1 MKRIL
6 LILAIGI
13 LALQCIPSQSLAR
26 ERYKGDKWYV
36 GALYGLN
43 SKTTHNDFMTHCNG
57 SFGVRL
63 GYEQTSVF
71 GYMGEVTLFTGDMG
85 FGASKCIIKA
95 LNADLMA
102 VVNLA
107 PIFYKSS
114 VRRSLFEPRLFAG
127 FGVNHIFGYPSGLGN
142 NNDLISKLGLDLGF
156 NVGRKQPVYLFLQPA
171 INYNLDHYSRTQYNI
186 NYSALQIAAGIHYR
200 FSLFQRKDKDK
211 SQEKDPAEAVTI
223 ITTPAITPSTP
234 VREETPVTVSVTTA
248 KEERTEVTPVTPA
261 KEDRPEVT
269 PVTPAKEEK
278 GKETAETTVAEDTPK
293 AVHQKPVIH
302 DVSSSSTKSKN
313 SATAKKSAE
322 AKTPVTTQ
330 GTTASKASEATKTP
344 DSSVPATAPKTS
356 TATKSP
362 DSAVPATTQ
371 KSSTT
376 AKAPATSKS
385 TATKKNAEASK
396 AAATKKNA
404 ETSKAASTKK
414 TSGVEK
420 KQEETPQPKATPQT
434 KPAQNETGSQPTTTS
449 TPLSVRQK
457 QGGLTEV
464 ATFLKTHPKTT
475 VTIRGDKYQAEE
487 ARNQL
492 VRRYNISLNRI
503 TIQPDSNVAKLTFE
517 VEM

>member
-1 MKRIL
+1 M
-6 LILAIGI
+6 
-13 LALQCIPSQSLAR
+13 QCIPSQSLAR

-63 GYEQTSVF
+63 GYEQTSIF

-200 FSLFQRKDKDK
+200 FSLFQRKDKVK
-211 SQEKDPAEAVTI
+211 PQEKDPAEAVTI

-234 VREETPVTVSVTTA
+234 VREETPVTVSVTPA

-269 PVTPAKEEK
+269 PVTPVKEEK
-278 GKETAETTVAEDTPK
+278 GKETAETTVAKDTPK
-293 AVHQKPVIH
+293 VVHQKPVMH

-322 AKTPVTTQ
+322 AKTPATTQ
-330 GTTASKASEATKTP
+330 GTTASKASEATKPP

-376 AKAPATSKS
+376 AKAPAASKS
-385 TATKKNAEASK
+385 TSTKKNAEASK
-396 AAATKKNA
+396 T
-404 ETSKAASTKK
+404 ASTKK

-434 KPAQNETGSQPTTTS
+434 KPAQNETDSQPTTS

-503 TIQPDSNVAKLTFE
+503 TIQPDSNAAKLTFE

>member
-1 MKRIL
+1 MSN
-6 LILAIGI
+6 A
-13 LALQCIPSQSLAR
+13 
-26 ERYKGDKWYV
+26 
-36 GALYGLN
+36 
-43 SKTTHNDFMTHCNG
+43 NG
-57 SFGVRL
+57 SAGLRV
-63 GYEQTSVF
+63 GYEQTRVF
-71 GYMGEVTLFTGDMG
+71 GYMGEVTCFTGDVK

-95 LNADLMA
+95 INADLMA
-102 VVNLA
+102 TVNFA
-107 PIFYKSS
+107 PLFYKSTT
-114 VRRSLFEPRLFAG
+114 RRSFFEPRFFAG
-127 FGVNHIFGYPSGLGN
+127 FGVNHICGYPSGVGN

-156 NVGRKQPVYLFLQPA
+156 NVGRNRHVYVFLQPA

-200 FSLFQRKDKDK
+200 FSLFQRKDKVK
-211 SQEKDPAEAVTI
+211 PQEKDPAEAVTI

-234 VREETPVTVSVTTA
+234 VREETPVTVSVTPA
-248 KEERTEVTPVTPA
+248 KEDRTEVTPVTPA

-278 GKETAETTVAEDTPK
+278 GKETAETTVAKDTPTV
-293 AVHQKPVIH
+293 VHQKPVMH

-313 SATAKKSAE
+313 SATPKKSAE
-322 AKTPVTTQ
+322 AKTPATTQ

-344 DSSVPATAPKTS
+344 DSSVPATAPKAS

-376 AKAPATSKS
+376 AKAPAASKS
-385 TATKKNAEASK
+385 TSTKKNAEASK
-396 AAATKKNA
+396 TAA
-404 ETSKAASTKK
+404 TKK

-420 KQEETPQPKATPQT
+420 KQEETPKPKTTPQT
-434 KPAQNETGSQPTTTS
+434 KPAQSETGSQPTTS

-503 TIQPDSNVAKLTFE
+503 TIQPDSNAAKLTFE

>member
-1 MKRIL
+1 MSN
-6 LILAIGI
+6 A
-13 LALQCIPSQSLAR
+13 
-26 ERYKGDKWYV
+26 
-36 GALYGLN
+36 
-43 SKTTHNDFMTHCNG
+43 NG
-57 SFGVRL
+57 SAGLRV
-63 GYEQTSVF
+63 GYEQTRVF
-71 GYMGEVTLFTGDMG
+71 GYMGEVTFFTGDVK

-95 LNADLMA
+95 INADLMA
-102 VVNLA
+102 TVNFA
-107 PIFYKSS
+107 PLFYKSTT
-114 VRRSLFEPRLFAG
+114 RRSFFEPRFFAG
-127 FGVNHIFGYPSGLGN
+127 FGVNHICGYPSGVGN

-156 NVGRKQPVYLFLQPA
+156 NVGRNRHVYVFLQPA

-200 FSLFQRKDKDK
+200 FSLFQRKDKVK
-211 SQEKDPAEAVTI
+211 PQEKDPAEAVTI

-234 VREETPVTVSVTTA
+234 VREETPVTVSVTPA
-248 KEERTEVTPVTPA
+248 KEDRTEVTPVTPA

-278 GKETAETTVAEDTPK
+278 GKETAETTVAKDTPTV
-293 AVHQKPVIH
+293 VHQKPVMH

-313 SATAKKSAE
+313 SATPKKSAE
-322 AKTPVTTQ
+322 AKTPATTQ

-344 DSSVPATAPKTS
+344 DSSVPATAPKAS

-376 AKAPATSKS
+376 AKAPAASKS
-385 TATKKNAEASK
+385 TSTKKNAEASK
-396 AAATKKNA
+396 TAA
-404 ETSKAASTKK
+404 TKK

-420 KQEETPQPKATPQT
+420 KQEETPKPKTTPQT
-434 KPAQNETGSQPTTTS
+434 KPAQSETGSQPTTS

-503 TIQPDSNVAKLTFE
+503 TIQPDSNAAKLTFE

>member
-1 MKRIL
+1 M
-6 LILAIGI
+6 
-13 LALQCIPSQSLAR
+13 QCIPSRSLAWQNN
-26 ERYKGDKWYV
+26 KADKWYA
-36 GALYGLN
+36 GALFGLN
-43 SKTTHNDFMTHCNG
+43 SKTTHNRFMSNANG
-57 SFGVRL
+57 SAGLRV
-63 GYEQTSVF
+63 GYEQTRVF
-71 GYMGEVTLFTGDMG
+71 GYMGEVTFFTGDVK

-95 LNADLMA
+95 INADLMA
-102 VVNLA
+102 TVNFA
-107 PIFYKSS
+107 PLFYKSTT
-114 VRRSLFEPRLFAG
+114 RRSFFEPRFFAG
-127 FGVNHIFGYPSGLGN
+127 FGVNHICGYPSGVGN

-156 NVGRKQPVYLFLQPA
+156 NVGRNRHVYVFLQPA

-200 FSLFQRKDKDK
+200 FSLFQRKDKVK
-211 SQEKDPAEAVTI
+211 PQEKDPAEAVTI

-234 VREETPVTVSVTTA
+234 VREETPVTVSVTPA

-278 GKETAETTVAEDTPK
+278 GKETAETTVAKDTPK

-322 AKTPVTTQ
+322 AKTPATTQ

-344 DSSVPATAPKTS
+344 DSSVPATTAKAS

-376 AKAPATSKS
+376 AKAPAASKS
-385 TATKKNAEASK
+385 TS
-396 AAATKKNA
+396 TKKNA

-420 KQEETPQPKATPQT
+420 KQEETPKPKATPQT
-434 KPAQNETGSQPTTTS
+434 KPAQSETGSQPTTS

-503 TIQPDSNVAKLTFE
+503 TIQPDSNAAKLTFE

>member
-63 GYEQTSVF
+63 GYEQTSIF

-211 SQEKDPAEAVTI
+211 PQEKDPAEAVTI

-234 VREETPVTVSVTTA
+234 VREETPVTVSVTPA

-278 GKETAETTVAEDTPK
+278 GKETAETTVAKDTPK
-293 AVHQKPVIH
+293 VVHQKPVIH

-313 SATAKKSAE
+313 SESSKKSAE
-322 AKTPVTTQ
+322 AKTPATTQ

-344 DSSVPATAPKTS
+344 DSSVPATAPKAS

-376 AKAPATSKS
+376 AKAPAASKS
-385 TATKKNAEASK
+385 TSTKKNAEASK
-396 AAATKKNA
+396 AAA
-404 ETSKAASTKK
+404 TKK

-434 KPAQNETGSQPTTTS
+434 KPAQSETGSQPTTS

-503 TIQPDSNVAKLTFE
+503 TIQPDSNAAKLTFE

>member
-43 SKTTHNDFMTHCNG
+43 SKTTHNDFMTHING

-63 GYEQTSVF
+63 GYEQTSIF

-200 FSLFQRKDKDK
+200 FSLFQRKDKVK
-211 SQEKDPAEAVTI
+211 PQEKDPAEAVTI

-234 VREETPVTVSVTTA
+234 VREETPVTVSVTPS

-278 GKETAETTVAEDTPK
+278 GKETAETTVAKDTPK
-293 AVHQKPVIH
+293 VVHQKPVIH

-313 SATAKKSAE
+313 SESSKKSAE
-322 AKTPVTTQ
+322 AKTPATTQ

-376 AKAPATSKS
+376 VKAPAASKS
-385 TATKKNAEASK
+385 TSTKKNAGASK
-396 AAATKKNA
+396 AAT
-404 ETSKAASTKK
+404 TKK

-420 KQEETPQPKATPQT
+420 KQEETPKPKATPQT
-434 KPAQNETGSQPTTTS
+434 KPAQSETGSQPTTS

-503 TIQPDSNVAKLTFE
+503 TIQPDSNAAKLTFE

>member
-1 MKRIL
+1 MF
-6 LILAIGI
+6 
-13 LALQCIPSQSLAR
+13 
-26 ERYKGDKWYV
+26 
-36 GALYGLN
+36 GLN
-43 SKTTHNDFMTHCNG
+43 SKTTHNRFMSNANG
-57 SFGVRL
+57 SAGLRV
-63 GYEQTSVF
+63 GYEQTRVF
-71 GYMGEVTLFTGDMG
+71 GYMGEVTFFTGDVK

-95 LNADLMA
+95 INADLMA
-102 VVNLA
+102 TVNFA
-107 PIFYKSS
+107 PLFYKSTT
-114 VRRSLFEPRLFAG
+114 RRSFFEPRFFAG
-127 FGVNHIFGYPSGLGN
+127 FGVNHICGYPSGVGN

-156 NVGRKQPVYLFLQPA
+156 NVGRNRHVYVFLQPA

-200 FSLFQRKDKDK
+200 FSLLQRKDKDK
-211 SQEKDPAEAVTI
+211 PQEKDPAEAVTI

-234 VREETPVTVSVTTA
+234 VREETPVTVSVTPA

-293 AVHQKPVIH
+293 VVHQKPVMH
-302 DVSSSSTKSKN
+302 DQPSSSTKSKN

-322 AKTPVTTQ
+322 AKTPATTQ

-376 AKAPATSKS
+376 AKAPAASKS
-385 TATKKNAEASK
+385 TSTKQSAGA
-396 AAATKKNA
+396 
-404 ETSKAASTKK
+404 SKAASTKK

-420 KQEETPQPKATPQT
+420 KQEETSKPKTTPQT
-434 KPAQNETGSQPTTTS
+434 KPAQSETGSQPTTS

-503 TIQPDSNVAKLTFE
+503 TIQPDSNAAKLTFE

>member
-13 LALQCIPSQSLAR
+13 LALQCISSQSLAR

-200 FSLFQRKDKDK
+200 FSLFQRKDKVK
-211 SQEKDPAEAVTI
+211 PQEKDPAEAVTI

-234 VREETPVTVSVTTA
+234 VREEAPVTVSVTTV

-278 GKETAETTVAEDTPK
+278 GKETAETTVAKDTPK
-293 AVHQKPVIH
+293 VVHQKSVIH

-313 SATAKKSAE
+313 SESSKKSAE
-322 AKTPVTTQ
+322 AKTSATTQ

-376 AKAPATSKS
+376 AKAPAASKS
-385 TATKKNAEASK
+385 TATKKTTEA
-396 AAATKKNA
+396 
-404 ETSKAASTKK
+404 SKAASTKK

-420 KQEETPQPKATPQT
+420 KQEETPKPKATPQT
-434 KPAQNETGSQPTTTS
+434 KPAQSETGSQPTTS

-464 ATFLKTHPKTT
+464 ATFMKTHPKTT

-503 TIQPDSNVAKLTFE
+503 TIQPDSSAAKLTFE

>member
-1 MKRIL
+1 M
-6 LILAIGI
+6 
-13 LALQCIPSQSLAR
+13 QCISSQSLAR

-156 NVGRKQPVYLFLQPA
+156 NVGRKQLVYLFLQPA

-200 FSLFQRKDKDK
+200 FSLFQRKDKVK
-211 SQEKDPAEAVTI
+211 PQEKDPAEAVTI

-234 VREETPVTVSVTTA
+234 VREETPVTVSVTTV

-278 GKETAETTVAEDTPK
+278 GKETAETTVAKDTPK
-293 AVHQKPVIH
+293 VVHQKSVIH

-313 SATAKKSAE
+313 SESSKKSAE
-322 AKTPVTTQ
+322 AKTSATTQ

-376 AKAPATSKS
+376 AKAPAASKS
-385 TATKKNAEASK
+385 TATKKTTEA
-396 AAATKKNA
+396 
-404 ETSKAASTKK
+404 SKAASTKK

-420 KQEETPQPKATPQT
+420 KQEETPKPKATPQT
-434 KPAQNETGSQPTTTS
+434 KPAQSETGSQPTTS

-503 TIQPDSNVAKLTFE
+503 TIQPDSNAAKLTFE

>member
-1 MKRIL
+1 M
-6 LILAIGI
+6 
-13 LALQCIPSQSLAR
+13 QCIPSQSLAR

-63 GYEQTSVF
+63 GYEQTSIF

-200 FSLFQRKDKDK
+200 FSLFQRKDKVK
-211 SQEKDPAEAVTI
+211 PQEKDPAEAVTI
-223 ITTPAITPSTP
+223 ITTPAITPSTS
-234 VREETPVTVSVTTA
+234 VREESPVTVSVTPT
-248 KEERTEVTPVTPA
+248 KEDRTEVTPVTPA

-269 PVTPAKEEK
+269 PAKEEK
-278 GKETAETTVAEDTPK
+278 GKETAETTVAKDTPNL
-293 AVHQKPVIH
+293 VHQKPVMH

-322 AKTPVTTQ
+322 AKTPATTQ
-330 GTTASKASEATKTP
+330 GTTAKA
-344 DSSVPATAPKTS
+344 S

-376 AKAPATSKS
+376 AKAPAASKS
-385 TATKKNAEASK
+385 TATKKSAGASK

-404 ETSKAASTKK
+404 EASKATSTKKNAEASKTATTKK

-420 KQEETPQPKATPQT
+420 KQEETPKPKATPQT
-434 KPAQNETGSQPTTTS
+434 KPAQNETGSQPTTS

-464 ATFLKTHPKTT
+464 ATFMKTHPKTT

>member
-1 MKRIL
+1 M
-6 LILAIGI
+6 
-13 LALQCIPSQSLAR
+13 QCIPSRSLAR
-26 ERYKGDKWYV
+26 QNNKADKWYA
-36 GALYGLN
+36 GALFGLN
-43 SKTTHNDFMTHCNG
+43 SKTTHNRFMSNANG
-57 SFGVRL
+57 SAGLRV
-63 GYEQTSVF
+63 GYEQTRVF
-71 GYMGEVTLFTGDMG
+71 GYMGEVTFFTGDVK

-95 LNADLMA
+95 INADLMA
-102 VVNLA
+102 TVNFA
-107 PIFYKSS
+107 PLFYKSTT
-114 VRRSLFEPRLFAG
+114 RRSFFEPRFFAG
-127 FGVNHIFGYPSGLGN
+127 FGVNHICGYPSGVGN

-156 NVGRKQPVYLFLQPA
+156 NVGRNRHVYVFLQPA

-200 FSLFQRKDKDK
+200 FSLFQRKDKVK
-211 SQEKDPAEAVTI
+211 PQEKNPAEAVTI

-234 VREETPVTVSVTTA
+234 VREETPVTVSVTPA

-278 GKETAETTVAEDTPK
+278 GKETAETTVAKDTPK
-293 AVHQKPVIH
+293 VAHQNPVMH

-313 SATAKKSAE
+313 SESSKKAAE
-322 AKTPVTTQ
+322 AKTPATTQ

-344 DSSVPATAPKTS
+344 DSSVPATAPKAS

-376 AKAPATSKS
+376 AKAPAASKS
-385 TATKKNAEASK
+385 TSTKKNAEASKTATTKKTSEASKAASTTKNAEASK
-396 AAATKKNA
+396 AAA
-404 ETSKAASTKK
+404 TKK

-420 KQEETPQPKATPQT
+420 KQEETPKPKTTPQT
-434 KPAQNETGSQPTTTS
+434 KPAQSETGSQPTTS
-449 TPLSVRQK
+449 TPLGVRQK

-503 TIQPDSNVAKLTFE
+503 TIQPDSNAAKLTFE

>member
-1 MKRIL
+1 MSN
-6 LILAIGI
+6 A
-13 LALQCIPSQSLAR
+13 
-26 ERYKGDKWYV
+26 
-36 GALYGLN
+36 
-43 SKTTHNDFMTHCNG
+43 NG
-57 SFGVRL
+57 SAGLRV
-63 GYEQTSVF
+63 GYEQTRVF
-71 GYMGEVTLFTGDMG
+71 GYMGEVTFFTGDVK

-95 LNADLMA
+95 INADLMA
-102 VVNLA
+102 TVNFA
-107 PIFYKSS
+107 PLFYKSTT
-114 VRRSLFEPRLFAG
+114 RRSFFEPRFFAG
-127 FGVNHIFGYPSGLGN
+127 FGVNHICGYPSGVGN

-156 NVGRKQPVYLFLQPA
+156 NVGRNRHVYVFLQPA

-211 SQEKDPAEAVTI
+211 PQEKDPAEAVTI

-234 VREETPVTVSVTTA
+234 VREETPVTVSVTPA
-248 KEERTEVTPVTPA
+248 KEDRTEVTPVTPA

-278 GKETAETTVAEDTPK
+278 GKETAETTVAKDTPK
-293 AVHQKPVIH
+293 VVHQKPVMH

-322 AKTPVTTQ
+322 AKTPATTQ

-344 DSSVPATAPKTS
+344 DSSVPATAPKAS

-376 AKAPATSKS
+376 AKAPAASKS
-385 TATKKNAEASK
+385 TSTKKNAEASK
-396 AAATKKNA
+396 TAA
-404 ETSKAASTKK
+404 TKK

-420 KQEETPQPKATPQT
+420 KQEETPKPKTTPQT
-434 KPAQNETGSQPTTTS
+434 KPAQSETGSQPTTS

-503 TIQPDSNVAKLTFE
+503 TIQPDSNAAKLTFE

>member
-1 MKRIL
+1 M
-6 LILAIGI
+6 
-13 LALQCIPSQSLAR
+13 QCIPSRSLAWQNN
-26 ERYKGDKWYV
+26 KADKWYA
-36 GALYGLN
+36 GALFGLN
-43 SKTTHNDFMTHCNG
+43 SKTTHNRFMSNANG
-57 SFGVRL
+57 SAGLRV
-63 GYEQTSVF
+63 GYEQTRVF
-71 GYMGEVTLFTGDMG
+71 GYMGEVTFFTGDVK

-95 LNADLMA
+95 INADLMA
-102 VVNLA
+102 TVNFA
-107 PIFYKSS
+107 PLFYKSTT
-114 VRRSLFEPRLFAG
+114 RRSFFEPRFFAG
-127 FGVNHIFGYPSGLGN
+127 FGVNHICGYPSGVGN

-156 NVGRKQPVYLFLQPA
+156 NVGRNRHVYVFLQPA

-211 SQEKDPAEAVTI
+211 PQEKDPAEAVTI

-234 VREETPVTVSVTTA
+234 VREETPVTVSVTPA

-278 GKETAETTVAEDTPK
+278 GKETAEATVAKDTPK
-293 AVHQKPVIH
+293 VVHQKPVMH

-322 AKTPVTTQ
+322 AKTPATTQ

-344 DSSVPATAPKTS
+344 DSSVPATAPKAS

-371 KSSTT
+371 KRSTT
-376 AKAPATSKS
+376 AKAPAASKS
-385 TATKKNAEASK
+385 TSTKQSAGA
-396 AAATKKNA
+396 
-404 ETSKAASTKK
+404 SKAASTKK

-420 KQEETPQPKATPQT
+420 KQEETSKPKTTPQT
-434 KPAQNETGSQPTTTS
+434 KPAQSETGSQPTTS

-457 QGGLTEV
+457 PGGLTEV

-503 TIQPDSNVAKLTFE
+503 TIQPDSNAAKLTFE

>member
-1 MKRIL
+1 MSN
-6 LILAIGI
+6 A
-13 LALQCIPSQSLAR
+13 
-26 ERYKGDKWYV
+26 
-36 GALYGLN
+36 
-43 SKTTHNDFMTHCNG
+43 NG
-57 SFGVRL
+57 SAGLRV
-63 GYEQTSVF
+63 GYEQTRVF
-71 GYMGEVTLFTGDMG
+71 GYMGEVTFFTGDVK

-95 LNADLMA
+95 INADLMA
-102 VVNLA
+102 TVNFA
-107 PIFYKSS
+107 PLFYKSTT
-114 VRRSLFEPRLFAG
+114 RRSFFEPRFFAG
-127 FGVNHIFGYPSGLGN
+127 FGVNHICGYPSGVGN

-156 NVGRKQPVYLFLQPA
+156 NVGRNRHVYVFLQPA

-211 SQEKDPAEAVTI
+211 PQEKDPAEAVTI
-223 ITTPAITPSTP
+223 ITTPTITPSTP
-234 VREETPVTVSVTTA
+234 VREETPVTVSVTPA

-278 GKETAETTVAEDTPK
+278 GKETAETTVAKDTPK
-293 AVHQKPVIH
+293 VVHQKPVMH

-322 AKTPVTTQ
+322 AKTPATTQ
-330 GTTASKASEATKTP
+330 GTTASKTSEASKTP

-376 AKAPATSKS
+376 AKAPAASKS
-385 TATKKNAEASK
+385 T
-396 AAATKKNA
+396 ATKKNA
-404 ETSKAASTKK
+404 ETSKAASTKKNAEASKAATTKK

-503 TIQPDSNVAKLTFE
+503 TIQPDSNAAKLTFE

>member
-1 MKRIL
+1 MSN
-6 LILAIGI
+6 A
-13 LALQCIPSQSLAR
+13 
-26 ERYKGDKWYV
+26 
-36 GALYGLN
+36 
-43 SKTTHNDFMTHCNG
+43 NG
-57 SFGVRL
+57 SAGLRV
-63 GYEQTSVF
+63 GYEQTRVF
-71 GYMGEVTLFTGDMG
+71 GYMGEVTFFTGDVK

-95 LNADLMA
+95 INADLMA
-102 VVNLA
+102 TVNFA
-107 PIFYKSS
+107 PLFYKSTT
-114 VRRSLFEPRLFAG
+114 RRSFFEPRFFAG
-127 FGVNHIFGYPSGLGN
+127 FGVNHICGYPSGVGN

-156 NVGRKQPVYLFLQPA
+156 NVGRNRHVYVFLQPA

-200 FSLFQRKDKDK
+200 FSLFQRKDKVK
-211 SQEKDPAEAVTI
+211 PQEKDPAEAVTI

-234 VREETPVTVSVTTA
+234 VREETPVTVSVTPA
-248 KEERTEVTPVTPA
+248 KEE
-261 KEDRPEVT
+261 KPEVK

-278 GKETAETTVAEDTPK
+278 GKETAETTVAKDTPK

-322 AKTPVTTQ
+322 AKTPATTQ

-344 DSSVPATAPKTS
+344 DSSVPATAPKAS

-376 AKAPATSKS
+376 AKAPAASKS
-385 TATKKNAEASK
+385 TSTKKNAEASK
-396 AAATKKNA
+396 TAA
-404 ETSKAASTKK
+404 TKK

-420 KQEETPQPKATPQT
+420 KQEETPKPKTTPQT
-434 KPAQNETGSQPTTTS
+434 KPAQSETGSQPTTS

-503 TIQPDSNVAKLTFE
+503 TIQPDSNAAKLTFE

>member
-1 MKRIL
+1 MF
-6 LILAIGI
+6 
-13 LALQCIPSQSLAR
+13 
-26 ERYKGDKWYV
+26 
-36 GALYGLN
+36 GLN
-43 SKTTHNDFMTHCNG
+43 SKTTHNRFMSNANG
-57 SFGVRL
+57 SAGLRV
-63 GYEQTSVF
+63 GYEQTRVF
-71 GYMGEVTLFTGDMG
+71 GYMGEVTFFTGDVK

-95 LNADLMA
+95 INADLMA
-102 VVNLA
+102 TVNFA
-107 PIFYKSS
+107 PLFYKSTT
-114 VRRSLFEPRLFAG
+114 RRSFFEPRFFAG
-127 FGVNHIFGYPSGLGN
+127 FGVNHICGYPSGVGN

-156 NVGRKQPVYLFLQPA
+156 NVGRNRHVYVFLQPA

-200 FSLFQRKDKDK
+200 FSLFQRKDKVK
-211 SQEKDPAEAVTI
+211 PQEKDPAEAVTI

-234 VREETPVTVSVTTA
+234 VREETPVTVSVTPA

-278 GKETAETTVAEDTPK
+278 GKETAETTVAKDTPK

-322 AKTPVTTQ
+322 AKTPATTQ

-344 DSSVPATAPKTS
+344 DSSVPATTAKAS

-376 AKAPATSKS
+376 AKAPAASKS
-385 TATKKNAEASK
+385 TS
-396 AAATKKNA
+396 TKKNA

-420 KQEETPQPKATPQT
+420 KQEETPKPKATPQT
-434 KPAQNETGSQPTTTS
+434 KPAQSETGSQPTTS

-503 TIQPDSNVAKLTFE
+503 TIQPDSNAAKLTFE

>member
-1 MKRIL
+1 M
-6 LILAIGI
+6 
-13 LALQCIPSQSLAR
+13 QCISSQSLAR

-211 SQEKDPAEAVTI
+211 PQEKDPAEAVTI

-234 VREETPVTVSVTTA
+234 VREETPVTVSVTTV
-248 KEERTEVTPVTPA
+248 KEEQT
-261 KEDRPEVT
+261 EVT

-344 DSSVPATAPKTS
+344 DSSVPATAAKAS

-376 AKAPATSKS
+376 SNTPAAPKS
-385 TATKKNAEASK
+385 TATKKSAETSK
-396 AAATKKNA
+396 AASTKKNA

-414 TSGVEK
+414 NAEASKAATTKKTSGVEK
-420 KQEETPQPKATPQT
+420 KQEETPKPKATPQT
-434 KPAQNETGSQPTTTS
+434 KPAQNETGSQPTTS
-449 TPLSVRQK
+449 TPLSVRQR

-464 ATFLKTHPKTT
+464 ATFMKTHPKTS

-503 TIQPDSNVAKLTFE
+503 TIQPDSNAAKLTFE

>member
-1 MKRIL
+1 
-6 LILAIGI
+6 
-13 LALQCIPSQSLAR
+13 
-26 ERYKGDKWYV
+26 
-36 GALYGLN
+36 
-43 SKTTHNDFMTHCNG
+43 MTHCNG

-63 GYEQTSVF
+63 GYEQTSIF
-71 GYMGEVTLFTGDMG
+71 GYMGEVTLFTGDLG

-200 FSLFQRKDKDK
+200 FSLFQRKDKVK
-211 SQEKDPAEAVTI
+211 PQEKDPAEAVTI
-223 ITTPAITPSTP
+223 ITTPAITPSTS
-234 VREETPVTVSVTTA
+234 VREESPVTVSVTTV

-278 GKETAETTVAEDTPK
+278 GKETAETTVAKDTTK
-293 AVHQKPVIH
+293 VVHQKPVMH

-322 AKTPVTTQ
+322 AKTPATTQ

-344 DSSVPATAPKTS
+344 DSSVPATAPRTS

-376 AKAPATSKS
+376 AKAPAASKS
-385 TATKKNAEASK
+385 TSTKKNAETSK
-396 AAATKKNA
+396 TAATKKNA
-404 ETSKAASTKK
+404 ETSKTATTKK

-420 KQEETPQPKATPQT
+420 KQEETSQPKATPQT
-434 KPAQNETGSQPTTTS
+434 KPAQSETGSQPTTS

-464 ATFLKTHPKTT
+464 ATFMKTHPKTT

-503 TIQPDSNVAKLTFE
+503 TIQPDSNAAKLTFE

>member
-13 LALQCIPSQSLAR
+13 LALQCIPSQGLAR

-63 GYEQTSVF
+63 GYEQTSIF

-200 FSLFQRKDKDK
+200 FSLFQRKDKVK
-211 SQEKDPAEAVTI
+211 PQEKDPAEAVTI

-234 VREETPVTVSVTTA
+234 VREETPVTVSVTPV

-278 GKETAETTVAEDTPK
+278 GKETAETTVAEDTPI
-293 AVHQKPVIH
+293 HQKPVMH

-313 SATAKKSAE
+313 SESSKKSAE
-322 AKTPVTTQ
+322 AKTPTTTQ

-344 DSSVPATAPKTS
+344 DSSVPATTAKAS

-376 AKAPATSKS
+376 AKAPAASKS
-385 TATKKNAEASK
+385 TS
-396 AAATKKNA
+396 TKKNA

-414 TSGVEK
+414 NAGASKAATTKKTSGVEK
-420 KQEETPQPKATPQT
+420 KQEETPKPKATPQT
-434 KPAQNETGSQPTTTS
+434 KPAQSETGSQPTTS

-464 ATFLKTHPKTT
+464 ATFMKTHPKTT

-503 TIQPDSNVAKLTFE
+503 TIQPDSNAAKLTFE